1 MKKILA
7 VVVAVFAFNV
17 LAGAP
22 PAGDAKPADKSAK
35 KAPAKKGDEKAP
47 KADAGTAM

>member
-7 VVVAVFAFNV
+7 VVLAVFAFNV
-17 LAGAP
+17 LAAA

-35 KAPAKKGDEKAP
+35 KAPKKDDKAA
-47 KADAGTAM
+47 KADAGSP

>member
-7 VVVAVFAFNV
+7 VALAVFAFNV
-17 LAGAP
+17 LAAA

-35 KAPAKKGDEKAP
+35 KAPHKDDKKDAV